1 MQWRYRNKA
10 IMRNGES
17 LKNNADA
24 DIFQTAICAVDV
36 TNQPLS
42 QGKI

>member
-1 MQWRYRNKA
+1 
-10 IMRNGES
+10 MRNGES

-42 QGKI
+42 RTKFEILSAIPST